1 MTGRVAGIGGRAAGV
16 VAGIRE
22 RIEGAGRKTMGAG
35 VEIGTGSGAAVSVED
50 GARGAAPGDAAVGR
64 LLDAV
69 HAGQARQVPKL
80 LEPLDAAARKEALGR
95 LKALRAEVRSWDWK
109 RGQEAARI
117 RRGLYVAGAGC
128 HTGAAAAA
136 TWLAGSDMLG
146 WQLKDATPVLAVLAD
161 RDPAWLAD
169 VAGRL
174 AKRRNVAE
182 TVHELIHGLVVR
194 SGCPVPATDG
204 YVLGWTRKVTDKRL
218 LERLRADPQTP
229 VLVAHALSMGETPD
243 RLTWSVGPEAPTHWP
258 TALTTL
264 VAEGVLDRAE
274 VVDLCAA
281 RLLRGGRARDL
292 KFPLEV
298 LRLLAPTREELRER
312 VPDWIGMAAD
322 APSPVAGYAQEVLAG
337 LAVEGALP
345 TGALAEMTGAV
356 LFRTEK
362 KLVRAQ
368 LTLVGKVLARER
380 GAAGELLPAVAEAFG
395 HEDTGV
401 QERALKLVGR
411 YLSAVD
417 AEVRAELAEAAGLLG
432 PSHRRA
438 AVEVFGDALAEPDSG
453 PYEEILPPVP
463 GPEPVAPAAAT
474 VGALVEELVAKG
486 LMEDPVAFER
496 ALDGLVRHAHRDR
509 AAVAE
514 AVREAFPTEVWEMPH
529 HFTHYPHG
537 IHVVLAAL
545 LGLVERSVIDVHRTE
560 VPARNSCSH
569 EGLSGVLRA
578 RLWEAAALAGTD
590 ELPFLLATPTLHT
603 GGIDPLVLVER
614 LRAYRDAGVEP
625 APVDLA
631 QALVR
636 VLRADPSAG
645 RAAGEAAALGTPAGL
660 RLAAW
665 LRDEDALGATVRLSP
680 RGDLRSSGK
689 WWLIDRIAV
698 GFGERAV
705 VREEFPPAFHWLGGA
720 VPAAPHRCY
729 HWSGDRAQWASV
741 LPADREVLAACL
753 LPAMAHS
760 VDEDQRETTEPLTAL
775 AEAGG
780 QVGRAV
786 HLALAFG
793 LGCVDSD
800 DRLRAVDALL
810 VLASRGELNARAL
823 GAELAWLVAE
833 GALKPNRVADAAR
846 TAAVT
851 GAYGTVWAVLE
862 AMLPE
867 PLGAEKPVRG
877 LGELLAVAADC
888 VERCGARGELAGLE
902 RVASARGSSQ
912 LVVQAGRLLN
922 ALRQGVDQPLTET
935 T

>member
-1 MTGRVAGIGGRAAGV
+1 MGIGP
-16 VAGIRE
+16 E
-22 RIEGAGRKTMGAG
+22 
-35 VEIGTGSGAAVSVED
+35 SGAAVSVED
-50 GARGAAPGDAAVGR
+50 GARGAAPGGAAVGR

-69 HAGQARQVPKL
+69 RAGQARQVPKL

-146 WQLKDATPVLAVLAD
+146 WDLKDATPVLAVLAD

-182 TVHELIHGLVVR
+182 SAYELVHGLVVR

-243 RLTWSVGPEAPTHWP
+243 RLVWSVGPEAPTHWP
-258 TALTTL
+258 TAITTL
-264 VAEGVLDRAE
+264 VAEGVLDRAG
-274 VVDLCAA
+274 VVDLCVS
-281 RLLRGGRARDL
+281 RLLRGGRVRDL
-292 KFPLEV
+292 RFPLEV
-298 LRLLAPTREELRER
+298 LRLLAPTGEELRER
-312 VPDWIGMAAD
+312 VPDWVGMAAD

-337 LAVEGALP
+337 LAAAGTLP
-345 TGALAEMTGAV
+345 VGALAEMTGAV

-368 LTLVGKVLARER
+368 LTLVGKALARER

-401 QERALKLVGR
+401 QERALKLVGK

-417 AEVRAELAEAAGLLG
+417 AEVRGELAEAAGLLG
-432 PSHRRA
+432 PAHRQA
-438 AVEVFGDALAEPDSG
+438 AAEVFGDALGEADLG

-463 GPEPVAPAAAT
+463 EPEPVAPPAAT
-474 VGALVEELVAKG
+474 VAVLVEELVAKG
-486 LMEDPVAFER
+486 LMEEPVAFER

-509 AAVAE
+509 AAVVE
-514 AVREAFPTEVWEMPH
+514 AVREAFPRGTWETPH
-529 HFTHYPHG
+529 HFTHYTHG
-537 IHVVLAAL
+537 IHVVLASL
-545 LGLVERSVIDVHRTE
+545 LGLVKRSVIDVHRAE
-560 VPARNSCSH
+560 VPDRDSCSH
-569 EGLSGVLRA
+569 EGLSGVLEA
-578 RLWEAAALAGTD
+578 RLWEAAALVGTD

-603 GGIDPLVLVER
+603 GGIDPSVLVER
-614 LRAYRDAGVEP
+614 LRAYRDAGAEP
-625 APVDLA
+625 APVDFA
-631 QALVR
+631 QALLR
-636 VLRADPSAG
+636 VLRGDPSAE

-665 LRDEDALGATVRLSP
+665 LRDEDALGARVRFFP
-680 RGDLRSSGK
+680 RGGDRASGK
-689 WWLIDRIAV
+689 WWLIDRIV
-698 GFGERAV
+698 VEFGERAV
-705 VREEFPPAFHWLGGA
+705 VREEFPAAFHWLGGA
-720 VPAAPHRCY
+720 VRATPRRCY
-729 HWSGDRAQWASV
+729 HWIDHRVQWAPV

-753 LPAMAHS
+753 LPATAHS
-760 VDEDQRETTEPLTAL
+760 VDGDQRGTTEPLTAL

-780 QVGRAV
+780 PVGRAV
-786 HLALAFG
+786 RLALAFG

-810 VLASRGELNARAL
+810 VLASRGELNARSL
-823 GAELAWLVAE
+823 GEELAWLVAE
-833 GALKPNRVADAAR
+833 GSLKPNRLTDAVR
-846 TAAVT
+846 TAAAT
-851 GAYGTVWAVLE
+851 GAYGTVWTVLE

-867 PLGAEKPVRG
+867 LLGAEKPVRG

-888 VERCGARGELAGLE
+888 AERCGARGGLAGLE
-902 RVASARGSSQ
+902 AVASARGSSQ
-912 LVVQAGRLLN
+912 LVVQAKRLLN
-922 ALRQGVDQPLTET
+922 ALRQGADQPLAET
-935 T
+935 A